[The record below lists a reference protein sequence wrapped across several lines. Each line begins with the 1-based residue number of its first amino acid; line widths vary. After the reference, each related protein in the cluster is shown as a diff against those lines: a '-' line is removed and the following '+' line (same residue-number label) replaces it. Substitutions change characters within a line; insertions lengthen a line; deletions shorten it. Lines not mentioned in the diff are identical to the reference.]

1 MKSIIVG
8 AGSDL
13 GVHIDGSKLGP
24 TQLINDIDDLYD
36 GEIVEFFQDP
46 SYIKDKNI
54 LNKEKNKDEIN
65 KLNEKIYFEI
75 KNKIEKG
82 YFPIM
87 IGGDHSV
94 SVASSLADV
103 SINKDIG
110 IIWIDAHTDYNT
122 FESTVTGNIHGLPL
136 AAITGYHCEDLR
148 LFHNGNVISPSKTVV
163 VGARSIDNM
172 EIINIRNS
180 GITVFTTEDIK
191 KEGIKNIMDKAFK
204 IAGYNNKIHISYD
217 LDVID
222 PKVVPGVSIPE
233 IDGISGDEA
242 IQICDYIID
251 HFDKISSYD
260 IVEFNPLLDK
270 EDKTKKIASYI
281 LRKTIRKVCDIEE
294 NNLIFK

>member
-1 MKSIIVG
+1 MIELKSIIIG

-24 TQLINDIDDLYD
+24 RQLINDISDLYD
-36 GEIVEFFQDP
+36 GEIIEFFQDP
-46 SYIKDKNI
+46 SYIKEKEVS
-54 LNKEKNKDEIN
+54 NKAKNKGEIN
-65 KLNEKIYFEI
+65 RLNEKIYCEI
-75 KNKIEKG
+75 KAKIENG

-87 IGGDHSV
+87 LGGDHSV
-94 SVASSLADV
+94 SIASSLADV
-103 SINKDIG
+103 SINNDIG

-136 AAITGYHCEDLR
+136 AAITGYRCEELR
-148 LFHNGNVISPSKTVV
+148 QFHNGNTINPSKTVV
-163 VGARSIDNM
+163 VGARSIDDM
-172 EIINIRNS
+172 ERLNVKDS

-233 IDGISGDEA
+233 VNGISEDEA
-242 IQICDYIID
+242 IGICNYIID
-251 HFDKISSYD
+251 HFDTVSSYD

-270 EDKTKKIASYI
+270 NDKTKKIASYI
-281 LRKTIRKVCDIEE
+281 LKKTIKKVCNTKKNI
-294 NNLIFK
+294 